1 MSDFSPLAAYESGL
15 VGCSA
20 NPRADE
26 ELVDSIIRHGGDPD
40 GASVAHHWEFA
51 DAGKG
56 KLSLIYPAIETVF
69 PGALPG
75 PPQLWGDCFPP
86 GTLVRMA
93 DGSEKPIESIKAG
106 EAVVSHRGIPRRVE
120 ASFKKPYTGD
130 LTTISVS
137 GGPRSVTCTPDHR
150 IVAGGEGSDFWCP
163 AELLTEGTEVLLP
176 RYSPENDPITFDLQD
191 NDRVV
196 VGDRHPRCIRTAPA
210 GKIRY
215 KSSQHSTNRF
225 VTLDSRLG
233 WLIGLYLAEGSCD
246 RGKYGPRRITF
257 NLSSRERSMGEYA
270 ASLINEI
277 FGVEATARVRKS
289 KESVLLVRVCSAP
302 VASLFA
308 RLAPGN
314 TYTKRVSKEIL
325 SSPRAVRLA
334 ALRGWFAG
342 DGHVKSG
349 KKQKHHLHDSVSA
362 TAVSVSHGLVSD
374 MFDLANS
381 CGISSSVT
389 YRKARGR
396 SRVAT
401 NLSMYGNNAVQVF
414 PGTWGLWK
422 IKESASKVDG
432 ELGAWKKVSAVERAP
447 FSGEVYCLEVAEDH
461 SFVAEGFAVH
471 NCVGAA
477 AANAYLGSLAQE
489 IVDARPDEVTGKVEG
504 PPDIPSEGVKQGV
517 VARESI
523 FAWRGWTEPNGRGK
537 SSDGWF
543 CSAAAKALTE
553 KGVLVRKPYPELGFD
568 LTKYTKQT
576 IRLGGSTKPSDE
588 WFAESSQYIARTAT
602 VLKGR
607 EQVRDFLAAGY
618 AIFNCSAL
626 AFERTR
632 DGNGVSRQRG
642 VWHHAQAFTGYDDRE
657 ITIKI
662 YGQPLVLWTNSW
674 GGSWNSGPRSILGT
688 NMTIPP
694 GSYWAMASTI
704 DRCQCIA
711 VSSVAG
717 WPRRRHT
724 TFGATGNV

>member
-75 PPQLWGDCFPP
+75 PPQLWGDC
-86 GTLVRMA
+86 
-93 DGSEKPIESIKAG
+93 
-106 EAVVSHRGIPRRVE
+106 
-120 ASFKKPYTGD
+120 
-130 LTTISVS
+130 
-137 GGPRSVTCTPDHR
+137 
-150 IVAGGEGSDFWCP
+150 
-163 AELLTEGTEVLLP
+163 
-176 RYSPENDPITFDLQD
+176 
-191 NDRVV
+191 
-196 VGDRHPRCIRTAPA
+196 
-210 GKIRY
+210 
-215 KSSQHSTNRF
+215 
-225 VTLDSRLG
+225 
-233 WLIGLYLAEGSCD
+233 
-246 RGKYGPRRITF
+246 
-257 NLSSRERSMGEYA
+257 
-270 ASLINEI
+270 
-277 FGVEATARVRKS
+277 
-289 KESVLLVRVCSAP
+289 
-302 VASLFA
+302 
-308 RLAPGN
+308 
-314 TYTKRVSKEIL
+314 
-325 SSPRAVRLA
+325 
-334 ALRGWFAG
+334 
-342 DGHVKSG
+342 
-349 KKQKHHLHDSVSA
+349 
-362 TAVSVSHGLVSD
+362 
-374 MFDLANS
+374 
-381 CGISSSVT
+381 
-389 YRKARGR
+389 
-396 SRVAT
+396 
-401 NLSMYGNNAVQVF
+401 
-414 PGTWGLWK
+414 
-422 IKESASKVDG
+422 
-432 ELGAWKKVSAVERAP
+432 
-447 FSGEVYCLEVAEDH
+447 
-461 SFVAEGFAVH
+461 
-471 NCVGAA
+471 VGAA

-504 PPDIPSEGVKQGV
+504 PPDIPSVGVKQGV

-543 CSAAAKALTE
+543 CAAAAKALTE

-602 VLKGR
+602 FLKGR

-674 GGSWNSGPRSILGT
+674 GAWNSGPRSILGT

-694 GSYWAMASTI
+694 GSYWALASTI

-717 WPRRRHT
+717 WPRRQHT